1 VPFVPVLP
9 ILAVRVCL
17 FVAGFLPLDTWFRFL
32 GWMAIGLSTY
42 SLHGKRH
49 SRLARSESTDG

>member
-1 VPFVPVLP
+1 MPVLP